1 MKIVHIESGLG
12 NQMLS
17 FCEYIALKMMNP
29 EDDVYVETV
38 IYDIPECNDIIC
50 QWNGYELNRIF
61 GINAPNI
68 RERFDEKKWEKFM
81 GEIRSSEFWKRN
93 WNYPVWVTKAFND
106 CGFPVKN
113 IRGDFEEPNFL
124 ARYSGRKTLRSKI
137 VDTKLGDTLK
147 RLMYH
152 IQEKKKLQE
161 VDNRENIFLNANQ
174 DNVFT
179 GQWLSFKYRNNDI
192 ERIDAAIRNTFIFPE
207 FRDEKN
213 NEMARFLGNCNSV
226 AIHARRGDMLSFN
239 GSCYKYGYFQRATNL
254 IRKYV
259 DNPVFV
265 FFCDPGSV
273 QWCKDNEKIFGLN
286 FEKDQVYFVDWNK
299 GEESYRD
306 MQLIS
311 LCKHA
316 IITNSSFGW
325 WGAYLIGNKTKIT
338 VSPDITINTTHHC

>member
-1 MKIVHIESGLG
+1 
-12 NQMLS
+12 
-17 FCEYIALKMMNP
+17 
-29 EDDVYVETV
+29 
-38 IYDIPECNDIIC
+38 
-50 QWNGYELNRIF
+50 
-61 GINAPNI
+61 
-68 RERFDEKKWEKFM
+68 M

-93 WNYPVWVTKAFND
+93 WNYPVWFTKAFND